1 MLVLKNNDSVKKF
14 CPDLSKALRSLDV
27 TVLHSM
33 ILEKIFGIDKE
44 NMAQQ
49 INLTYSKYFE
59 EAISAVD
66 NGEAQ
71 CSFIMNPTRVE
82 QIKDVASAG
91 EKMPQKS
98 TYFYPKMITGMVMN
112 QLD

>member
-1 MLVLKNNDSVKKF
+1 MLEEF
-14 CPDLSKALRSLDV
+14 
-27 TVLHSM
+27 
-33 ILEKIFGIDKE
+33 FGIDKE

-49 INLTYSKYFE
+49 INLTYSKHFK

-66 NGEAQ
+66 SGKAQ

-82 QIKDVASAG
+82 QIKDVASNG

-112 QLD
+112 KLD